1 MRNCEQDFNDT
12 CQLMRQYMQKIQPQR
27 FLSLW
32 SLYQKQKQICERNG
46 IPIPDTSDIA
56 DYANQ
61 EHIERFGF

>member
-12 CQLMRQYMQKIQPQR
+12 CQLMRQYMKKNQPQR
-27 FLSLW
+27 FASLW
-32 SLYQKQKQICERNG
+32 SLYKKQKQRCERNG